1 MHATLVADNYGK
13 SAVRLVKV
21 VREGA
26 HHHLHDFTV
35 DVRCEG
41 DFAAAHV
48 AGDNS
53 AVLATDTM
61 KNTVYALARQH
72 DVDPPETFAATVATH
87 LLAASRAATGVTV
100 QIAKHAWSRIDIG
113 DRPHDSAFEHGSA
126 ENRVARVTTDRAGVT
141 AVEAGVRG
149 LVLLRTAGSAFSGF
163 PRDRFTTLKETRDR
177 IFATS
182 ISARWRYDRDVADYN
197 SAFTAARTALTERF
211 ATHASES
218 VQHTL
223 HAMGDAALAACPAM
237 EEIRLSLPNRH
248 HLLVDLSPFGLDNP
262 NEIFVA
268 TTEPYG
274 LIEATL
280 RRSNP

>member
-1 MHATLVADNYGK
+1 MHAALVADHYGK

-21 VREGA
+21 VREGT

-48 AGDNS
+48 AGDNA
-53 AVLATDTM
+53 AVLPTDTM
-61 KNTVYALARQH
+61 KNTVYALALQH
-72 DVDPPETFAATVATH
+72 DVDPPEAFAAAIVTH
-87 LLAASRAATGVTV
+87 LLGASRAATRASVE
-100 QIAKHAWSRIDIG
+100 IAKHAWSRIDVG
-113 DRPHDSAFEHGSA
+113 GRPHDSAFEHGSA
-126 ENRVARVTTDRAGVT
+126 EDRIACISTERSGATV
-141 AVEAGVRG
+141 VEAGVRG
-149 LVLLRTAGSAFSGF
+149 LVVLRTAGSAFSGF
-163 PRDRFTTLKETRDR
+163 PRDRHTTLKETRDR
-177 IFATS
+177 VFATA
-182 ISARWRYDRDVADYN
+182 ISARWRYSGTVPDFNA
-197 SAFTAARTALTERF
+197 AFSAARTALTETF
-211 ATHASES
+211 ATHPSES

-268 TTEPYG
+268 TAEPYG

-280 RRSNP
+280 RRGG

>member
-1 MHATLVADNYGK
+1 MHAELASDSYGK

-26 HHHLHDFTV
+26 RHELHDFTV

-53 AVLATDTM
+53 AVLPTDTM
-61 KNTVYALARQH
+61 KNTVYALARRH
-72 DVDPPETFAATVATH
+72 EVNPPEAFASAVGAELLGASKAT
-87 LLAASRAATGVTV
+87 RCVTV
-100 QIAKHAWSRIDIG
+100 EVAKHAWSRLAVG
-113 DRPHDSAFEHGSA
+113 GRPHDSAFEHGSEELRIA
-126 ENRVARVTTDRAGVT
+126 CVSTGRSGAPV
-141 AVEAGVRG
+141 VEAGVRD
-149 LVLLRTAGSAFSGF
+149 LVVLRCAGSAFAGF
-163 PRDRFTTLKETRDR
+163 PRDRYTTLKETRDR
-177 IFATS
+177 IFATAV
-182 ISARWRYDRDVADYN
+182 SARWRYGGDVTDFNA
-197 SAFTAARTALTERF
+197 AFAAARSALTDTF

-223 HAMGDAALAACPAM
+223 YAMGEAALAACPAM
-237 EEIRLSLPNRH
+237 AEIRLSLPNRH

-262 NEIFVA
+262 NQVFVA
-268 TTEPYG
+268 TAEPYG

-280 RRSNP
+280 RRA

>member
-1 MHATLVADNYGK
+1 MPAALVANNYGK

-21 VREGA
+21 VRDGA
-26 HHHLHDFTV
+26 HHDIHDFTV
-35 DVRCEG
+35 DVRCKG
-41 DFAAAHV
+41 DFAAAHI

-72 DVDPPETFAATVATH
+72 DVDPPEAFAATIGAY
-87 LLAASRAATGVTV
+87 LLTASRAATRVTV
-100 QIAKHAWSRIDIG
+100 EIAKHSWRRIDVG
-113 DRPHDSAFEHGSA
+113 GRAHDSAFEHGSA
-126 ENRVARVTTDRAGVT
+126 EDRIACVTTDRSGTVV
-141 AVEAGVRG
+141 VEAGVRD
-149 LVLLRTAGSAFSGF
+149 LVVLRSAGSAFSGF
-163 PRDRFTTLKETRDR
+163 PRDRYTTLKETRDR
-177 IFATS
+177 IMATA
-182 ISARWRYDRDVADYN
+182 ITARWRYTADVK
-197 SAFTAARTALTERF
+197 AFNAAFSAARAALTGTF

-223 HAMGDAALAACPAM
+223 YAMGDAALAACPEM
-237 EEIRLSLPNRH
+237 KEIRLSLPNKH

-262 NEIFVA
+262 NEIFVS

-280 RRSNP
+280 RRER